1 MSNLWGHS
9 MYIATRR
16 ARLEACEAGFLVQI
30 MIKLLLYFSWLMCQN
45 GRKETT
51 KVMFVWS
58 LTNIGVQE
66 SLSVRWSFKKL
77 INLTTAYSNAVL
89 QIRNPKRS
97 KYTFLKVI
105 FEDWQTKCF
114 IQPVRLLSYKNM
126 WRFLV
131 TYLLLIFCCLYFFK
145 RTFVCKIPYSREH

>member
-1 MSNLWGHS
+1 MN
-9 MYIATRR
+9 
-16 ARLEACEAGFLVQI
+16 
-30 MIKLLLYFSWLMCQN
+30 KLLLYFSWLMCQN

-105 FEDWQTKCF
+105 FDDWQRKCF
-114 IQPVRLLSYKNM
+114 LSRSFLRQHLMIANYRVKKFVRKSQYVIIINTNPPLQTLL
-126 WRFLV
+126 F
-131 TYLLLIFCCLYFFK
+131 
-145 RTFVCKIPYSREH
+145 SRQNVN

>member
-1 MSNLWGHS
+1 MKQA
-9 MYIATRR
+9 IDPI
-16 ARLEACEAGFLVQI
+16 QI
-30 MIKLLLYFSWLMCQN
+30 MKKLLLYFSWLMCQN

-89 QIRNPKRS
+89 QIRNLKRL
-97 KYTFLKVI
+97 KYTFLKVNV
-105 FEDWQTKCF
+105 FDDLQTKCF
-114 IQPVRLLSYKNM
+114 IWLVRLLSHKNM
-126 WRFLV
+126 WRLLFSHLFFIV
-131 TYLLLIFCCLYFFK
+131 MYLSFIVYIFSTAHLYV
-145 RTFVCKIPYSREH
+145 R

>member
-1 MSNLWGHS
+1 MKQA
-9 MYIATRR
+9 IDPI
-16 ARLEACEAGFLVQI
+16 QI
-30 MIKLLLYFSWLMCQN
+30 MKKLLLYFSWLMCQN

-89 QIRNPKRS
+89 QIRNLKRL
-97 KYTFLKVI
+97 KYTFLKVNI
-105 FEDWQTKCF
+105 FDNLQTKCF
-114 IQPVRLLSYKNM
+114 IGPVRLLSHKDTYVTIS
-126 WRFLV
+126 FHLLV
-131 TYLLLIFCCLYFFK
+131 TYLLLFRFF
-145 RTFVCKIPYSREH
+145 SEHIHL